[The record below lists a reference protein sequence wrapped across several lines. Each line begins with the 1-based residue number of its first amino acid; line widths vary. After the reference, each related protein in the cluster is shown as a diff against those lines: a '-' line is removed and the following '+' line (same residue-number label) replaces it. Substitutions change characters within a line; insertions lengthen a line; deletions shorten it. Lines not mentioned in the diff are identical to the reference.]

1 MSRMMRYTSG
11 WFRLMAL
18 ATSLSKVVFP
28 VLGCD
33 TIMPRCPFPMGAN
46 RSMSRV
52 LTVPRAVLNLK
63 RSCGNSGVKNLKGT
77 RFLIHS
83 GLRPLT
89 LLTSNS
95 G

>member
-1 MSRMMRYTSG
+1 
-11 WFRLMAL
+11 MAL

-33 TIMPRCPFPMGAN
+33 TIMPRWPLPMGAK
-46 RSMSRV
+46 RSISRV
-52 LTVPRAVLNLK
+52 LTVPREVLRLK
-63 RSCGNSGVKNLKGT
+63 RSCGNNGVKNLKGT
-77 RFLIHS
+77 RLRIHS

-89 LLTSNS
+89 DFTSMS